1 MRAVLAAIMVALSG
15 VTGSARAAS
24 LLFLDSQ
31 PGDFIGQGI
40 PQRFTEVDG
49 TFHASRNSS
58 NGVSIG
64 FSGGPLG
71 TWNADFVAPLGVE
84 LTEGTYEGAARFPF
98 QAPTQPGLS
107 IDGDGRGC
115 NQLTGRFVVLEV
127 AYGPTSDVQTFS
139 ADFEQHCEGGSPA
152 LLGSIRFQTGDPG
165 CQQAADGTVCDA
177 GDACTTLSR
186 CQGGVCRAE
195 SVALCASGGQCQ
207 AAGCSPVSGICVR
220 RALRDFSSCDDG
232 DACTVSDLCQRG
244 ICTGSG
250 AEFACD
256 DHDACTLDLCHDGA
270 CDFSQP
276 TVCADDGD
284 PCTEEACDPLV
295 GCTSRAIPACCHDD
309 TECDDGNPCTEDACG
324 ANHRCVNEPAACW
337 AITGKANATA
347 SALGQTT
354 HVARRFVGTLT
365 FTDDGR
371 YRIPGGLCPQ
381 TGAPFPDEVGR
392 TRPLSHGRLLLES
405 TNLAK
410 IDGAL
415 DACLG
420 RPVRL
425 LGSRTWVKILPDMQ
439 HLRGQGRLR
448 ARVRVRGVMV
458 AIAISE
464 RFQGTK
470 TENGFQLGAGALSRA
485 ALAAALASP
494 TP

>member
-1 MRAVLAAIMVALSG
+1 
-15 VTGSARAAS
+15 
-24 LLFLDSQ
+24 
-31 PGDFIGQGI
+31 
-40 PQRFTEVDG
+40 
-49 TFHASRNSS
+49 
-58 NGVSIG
+58 
-64 FSGGPLG
+64 
-71 TWNADFVAPLGVE
+71 
-84 LTEGTYEGAARFPF
+84 
-98 QAPTQPGLS
+98 
-107 IDGDGRGC
+107 
-115 NQLTGRFVVLEV
+115 
-127 AYGPTSDVQTFS
+127 
-139 ADFEQHCEGGSPA
+139 
-152 LLGSIRFQTGDPG
+152 
-165 CQQAADGTVCDA
+165 
-177 GDACTTLSR
+177 
-186 CQGGVCRAE
+186 
-195 SVALCASGGQCQ
+195 
-207 AAGCSPVSGICVR
+207 
-220 RALRDFSSCDDG
+220 
-232 DACTVSDLCQRG
+232 
-244 ICTGSG
+244 
-250 AEFACD
+250 
-256 DHDACTLDLCHDGA
+256 
-270 CDFSQP
+270 
-276 TVCADDGD
+276 CADDGD

-354 HVARRFVGTLT
+354 HVARRFAGTLT

-410 IDGAL
+410 LDAAL

-420 RPVRL
+420 RSVRL
-425 LGSRTWVKILPDMQ
+425 LGSRTWVKMLPDMQ

-448 ARVRVRGVMV
+448 ARVRVRGVTV